1 MSQAQTTFS
10 RNLSPT
16 SPGASKRIRPE
27 NIDRDEVRKAK
38 TSQKRSSNPKRPHRN
53 YSREDKANAI
63 AAIEAAGSFRVPDLA
78 KLLLTSSKRSSM
90 RPPRFLSPKIPKL
103 SPNGAS
109 KLLIYLIFRSFDLK
123 QSFSVYWSQNSES
136 NQNLREIHEEDV
148 IFKQGVVVRS
158 EQQNSSQ
165 FVRRCLLR

>member
-1 MSQAQTTFS
+1 MRFGRPKPAKSAPQIPRDRTETILVKTTLM
-10 RNLSPT
+10 LSPRLRL
-16 SPGASKRIRPE
+16 GAPFE
-27 NIDRDEVRKAK
+27 
-38 TSQKRSSNPKRPHRN
+38 SQIWHS
-53 YSREDKANAI
+53 
-63 AAIEAAGSFRVPDLA
+63 
-78 KLLLTSSKRSSM
+78 KLLLTSIKRSSM

-109 KLLIYLIFRSFDLK
+109 TLLIYLIFRSFDLK